1 MTKFEREKAE
11 IRKSADCGIV
21 ILRERKAEIEKVEKR
36 LRETRNGFIT
46 QCCMQQLEKMRKE
59 YRILAEM
66 V

>member
-11 IRKSADCGIV
+11 IRKNADYGIV
-21 ILRERKAEIEKVEKR
+21 ILRERKTEIEALEKR

-46 QCCMQQLEKMRKE
+46 QCCQQQLEKLRKE
-59 YRILAEM
+59 YRVLSEM